1 LLLSSGYEDRES
13 QIAIAKIPII
23 VIALVVVAEA
33 SAQQPP
39 PPPEAVISASFP
51 FESRFVEVEGSNLHY
66 VEEGEGE
73 PILFL
78 HGNPTSSYLWR
89 NVIPYLVPQGRAIA
103 LDLIGMGKSDK
114 PDIDYIYD
122 DHLRYVEGF
131 IETLDLRNIT
141 FVVHDWGS
149 ALGLD
154 YTSRHEERVLG
165 VALMEA
171 MVPPAMPR
179 SFMPPEDSMFDL
191 LRNPET
197 GPKMIYEENF
207 FVERVLP
214 GAVIRKLSDEE
225 MAYYRAPYES
235 PESRKPTLVWP
246 NEVPFADGPERNA
259 IVMSRYGQW
268 MQETNMPFL
277 LLYVS
282 PGAIISPDMAATMV
296 ERYRNIESHYLGL
309 GRHFIQEDHPHK
321 IGRAIADWRRRALLS
336 RRN

>member
-1 LLLSSGYEDRES
+1 MTSCRTLIFLVAAITAAES
-13 QIAIAKIPII
+13 R
-23 VIALVVVAEA
+23 
-33 SAQQPP
+33 AQQPAA
-39 PPPEAVISASFP
+39 PPEASISAEFP
-51 FESRFVEVEGSNLHY
+51 FESRYVGVLGSRLHY
-66 VEEGEGE
+66 VDEGEGD
-73 PILFL
+73 PIVFV

-89 NVIPYLVPQGRAIA
+89 NIIPYLIPQGRAIA

-122 DHLRYVEGF
+122 DHLKYVEGF
-131 IETLDLRNIT
+131 IEALDLRNIT

-154 YTSRHEERVLG
+154 YSSRHEDNVLG
-165 VALMEA
+165 VAFMEA

-179 SFMPPEDSMFDL
+179 IFMPPENSMFHR
-191 LRNPET
+191 LRDPEL

-214 GAVIRKLSDEE
+214 GAVVRELGEEE
-225 MAYYRAPYES
+225 MAYYRAPYAT

-246 NEVPFADGPERNA
+246 NEVPFADGPQRNA
-259 IVMSRYGQW
+259 DVMNRYGAW
-268 MQETNMPFL
+268 MRQSDMPFL

-282 PGAIISPDMAATMV
+282 PGAIISPEMAAIIV
-296 ERYRNIESHYLGL
+296 AQHRNIESHYLGL

-321 IGRAIADWRRRALLS
+321 IGRAVADWRRRLLLS

>member
-1 LLLSSGYEDRES
+1 MTGGKSLLVLA
-13 QIAIAKIPII
+13 AISTSITAPL
-23 VIALVVVAEA
+23 ARAR
-33 SAQQPP
+33 QPA
-39 PPPEAVISASFP
+39 PPPEASISAEFP
-51 FESRFVEVEGSNLHY
+51 YESRYVEVLGSKLHY
-66 VEEGEGE
+66 IDEGEGD

-89 NVIPYLVPQGRAIA
+89 NVIPYLLPQGRAIA

-131 IETLDLRNIT
+131 IEALDLENIT
-141 FVVHDWGS
+141 FVIHDWGS

-154 YTSRHEERVLG
+154 YASRHEDNVIG
-165 VALMEA
+165 VAFMEA

-179 SFMPPEDSMFDL
+179 SFLPPESSMFHS

-197 GPKMIYEENF
+197 GAKMIYEQNF
-207 FVERVLP
+207 FVENVLP
-214 GAVIRKLSDEE
+214 GAIVRELSEE
-225 MAYYRAPYES
+225 EIDYYRAPYVT

-259 IVMSRYGQW
+259 DLMNRYGEW
-268 MQETNMPFL
+268 MKETDTPFL

-282 PGAIISPDMAATMV
+282 PGAIISPEMAATMV
-296 ERYRNIESHYLGL
+296 ERYRNIESHYLGI

-321 IGRAIADWRRRALLS
+321 IGRAVADWRRRVLVAK
-336 RRN
+336 